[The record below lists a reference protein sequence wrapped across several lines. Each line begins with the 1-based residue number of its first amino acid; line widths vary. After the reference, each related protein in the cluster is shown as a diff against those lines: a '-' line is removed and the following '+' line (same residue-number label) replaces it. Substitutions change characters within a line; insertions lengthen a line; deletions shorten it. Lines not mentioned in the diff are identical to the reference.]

1 MSEEKD
7 LLKRM
12 VNSGVHVKK
21 RKTHCFIPYPQKSSI
36 LITRTLSKRIYK
48 ATRRQQMM
56 HRALSFAR
64 PGPRIAWRPVC
75 AGSLEDPPD
84 VAAGAGGQRP
94 PPCRAAQQKSTNM
107 TMVNRMK

>member
-7 LLKRM
+7 LLKRT
-12 VNSGVHVKK
+12 VNPGAHVKK
-21 RKTHCFIPYPQKSSI
+21 RGTHCFIPYPQKSSV

-48 ATRRQQMM
+48 VTRRQQMM

-84 VAAGAGGQRP
+84 VAAGARGQRP
-94 PPCRAAQQKSTNM
+94 PPSRAAQQKSTNT
-107 TMVNRMK
+107 TMVNRVK